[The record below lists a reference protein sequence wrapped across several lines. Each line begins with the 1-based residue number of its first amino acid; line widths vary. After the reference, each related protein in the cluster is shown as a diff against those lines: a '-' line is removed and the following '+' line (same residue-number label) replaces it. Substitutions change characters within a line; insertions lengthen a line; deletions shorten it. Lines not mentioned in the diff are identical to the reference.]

1 MNHTF
6 GGIVS
11 FSYFCKPSSLALAVL
26 LATMSLSQVEAREFA
41 ITDNQVADNCFTGIY
56 LPTDDFAE
64 DVEVVTG
71 DLPEGHYKIYGI
83 QVNERDITF
92 HGNVNVDANAT
103 TPGALAYGLRAQSNG
118 KLTVLGDTIIHV
130 STQVPTPDPE
140 GDGSGSQG
148 NATGVL
154 AQNAA
159 IDLSA
164 GRTFITVDVGS
175 SRPYGF
181 QVASGGDVTVGETQ
195 VTMNVHGAQFP
206 SNDGSGWVHALYSAG
221 GVFTAKDNVTFVV
234 NSLDEDGNRL
244 DLGDRVI
251 RVVNLEG
258 SAYNTNAYFEKD
270 LSIRVDADTDAV
282 RGIYVSGDTAS
293 SEDLHAGAMVEGLLD
308 IDISGAM
315 NSAVGIYA
323 QGESGVSANRAS
335 ISINSQ
341 KEDGWA
347 YGIYSLSNPPWYPGP
362 GYVNIDDGL
371 VVDVRGQG
379 QTVGIVSLGSYDNRS
394 SVVTVGGANNLSVV
408 SEKGEAIGVAVQ
420 DGATASLD
428 NVSATVQSLAEDGE
442 AVGLDLSSATLTLQ
456 GNHSFEVE
464 AATSVG
470 INAAYTNMTVDG
482 SAQFNADQA
491 LNADAAS
498 VFNVAGSEGNKGG
511 LVLNGNVANA
521 GTINLEKAD
530 LTVNDTTVKAELG
543 TVNTVGSQESSVVL
557 GGGEYEMAAF
567 SGDNKSLVLTD
578 LGNTESVTIGK
589 KTGNLVITGTGDS
602 NDQYAN
608 VEAAAQALNEKVL
621 IESDDE
627 NAVNTIEVLAGDVN
641 DGFSALRNRDG
652 RLKNV
657 RKIKNDKLDA
667 YGSVAALSAL
677 SLRHE
682 MNSLSKRMGELRD
695 SPAGTG
701 LWARAYGS
709 EMEYGAQ
716 NVTMK
721 STSFQIGAD
730 RSVGDWRIGAAF
742 TYTDGESTYDRGSS
756 DLESY
761 GFALY
766 GTWFVPCGAYVDL
779 MAKYNRFENDFALNG
794 MNGSY
799 DSNAFGAS
807 VETGYRFEFL
817 QGGLF
822 VEPQAGLNYGHVG
835 GESFTAENDVAIDQD
850 GYDSLIGRLGVRV
863 GFKFPENKGLIYAR
877 VSGLYDFDGEMNGT
891 AMKGAARN
899 TIEEDLGGA
908 WIEMGVGAN
917 FNWSEDTYTY
927 VDLERTNGG
936 DVKENYRW
944 NVGIRHVF

>member
-1 MNHTF
+1 MSSSLF
-6 GGIVS
+6 
-11 FSYFCKPSSLALAVL
+11 KPSSLALSVL
-26 LATMSLSQVEAREFA
+26 LAATSLSQAHAQEFV
-41 ITDNQVADNCFTGIY
+41 ITDNEIDANRFTGIY
-56 LPTDDFAE
+56 VPTEDFLE
-64 DVEVVTG
+64 DVVVTTG
-71 DLPEGHYKIYGI
+71 DLPEGHDRIYGV
-83 QVNERDITF
+83 QVNQHDITF
-92 HGNVNVDANAT
+92 HGNVSVDANAT
-103 TPGALAYGLRAQSNG
+103 TPGALAYGLRAQENG
-118 KLTVLGDTIIHV
+118 HLTILGDTILHV
-130 STQVPTPDPE
+130 STQAATQ
-140 GDGSGSQG
+140 GSQG

-154 AQNAA
+154 AQNAV

-164 GRTFITVDVGS
+164 GHTSITIDAGS

-181 QVASGGDVTVGETQ
+181 QIVSGGDVTVGSTL
-195 VTMNVHGAQFP
+195 VTMNVHNATDP

-221 GVFTAKDNVTFVV
+221 GVFTAKANVTFVV
-234 NSLDEDGNRL
+234 NGLDEDGSRVN
-244 DLGDRVI
+244 LGSRAI

-293 SEDLHAGAMVEGLLD
+293 SEDLHAGATIEGLLD

-323 QGESGVSANRAS
+323 QGESGVSVNRAS

-341 KEDGWA
+341 KKNGWA
-347 YGIYSLSNPPWYPGP
+347 YGIYSLTNPSSYPGP

-371 VVDVRGQG
+371 VVEVRGQG
-379 QTVGIVSLGSYDNRS
+379 KTAGVLSVGAYDNRA
-394 SVVTVGGANNLSVV
+394 SVVNIGGASQISVV
-408 SEKGEAIGVAVQ
+408 SEQDSAFGVVVENGAEA
-420 DGATASLD
+420 TLS
-428 NVSATVQSLAEDGE
+428 NVSATVQSLAENGQ
-442 AVGLDLSSATLTLQ
+442 AFGLDLSNASLTLQ
-456 GNHSFEVE
+456 GNHSYVVEGATAVGVDAASAEVRIE
-464 AATSVG
+464 
-470 INAAYTNMTVDG
+470 G
-482 SAQFNADQA
+482 SAQITADQA
-491 LNADAAS
+491 LNADADSA
-498 VFNVAGSEGNKGG
+498 FNVVGSDGRGS
-511 LVLNGNVANA
+511 LVLNGNVANG
-521 GTINLEKAD
+521 GTVNLENAD
-530 LTVNDTTVKAELG
+530 LTVNETTEKAVLG
-543 TVNTVGSQESSVVL
+543 IVNTVGGQESAVVL
-557 GGGEYEMAAF
+557 GGGEYGMTAF
-567 SGDNKSLVLTD
+567 AGENKSLVLSD
-578 LGNTESVTIGK
+578 LANTESVAIGQ
-589 KTGNLVITGTGDS
+589 KTGDLVIAATGRS
-602 NDQYAN
+602 NDQFAN
-608 VEAAAQALNEKVL
+608 ADAAAQALNDAVV
-621 IESDDE
+621 IESDEDG
-627 NAVNTIEVLAGDVN
+627 AVNEIQVLAGDVN
-641 DGFSALRNRDG
+641 DGFTALRGRDG
-652 RLKNV
+652 RLTNV
-657 RKIKNDKLDA
+657 RRTKNDKLDA

-695 SPAGTG
+695 SPVGTG

-721 STSFQIGAD
+721 STSLQIGAD
-730 RSVGDWRIGAAF
+730 RTLGDWRIGAAF
-742 TYTDGESTYDRGSS
+742 TYTDGEADYDRGRA

-779 MAKYNRFENDFALNG
+779 MAKYNRFDNDFALNG
-794 MNGSY
+794 MNGNY
-799 DSNAFGAS
+799 DSNAFGVS

-835 GESFTAENDVAIDQD
+835 GESFTAENGVTIDQD

-863 GFKFPENKGLIYAR
+863 GFKFPKDKGLIYAR

-891 AMKGAARN
+891 ATKGVAHN
-899 TIEEDLGGA
+899 TVEEDLGGA